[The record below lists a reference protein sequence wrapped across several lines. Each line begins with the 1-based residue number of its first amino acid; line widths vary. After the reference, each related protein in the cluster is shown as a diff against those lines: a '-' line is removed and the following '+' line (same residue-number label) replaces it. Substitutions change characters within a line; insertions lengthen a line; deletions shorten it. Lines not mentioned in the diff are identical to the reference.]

1 MLFFGFARIQVG
13 LGIMTAATPRKSLS
27 ARARF
32 GLACGIA
39 VLACTFGSLSWAQP
53 MSHHEPRL
61 TAHGTEILSKTETS
75 PINDSVLTAAPE
87 QINLNF
93 PMQVRLVKLVLR
105 NQARDWVDINF
116 RYNPR
121 PGEQFALDLPTL
133 PEADYY
139 TADWAILGRGD
150 ELIRGSFSF
159 TFGANKEPPS
169 IQMEAERILLELRYG
184 DPEIQYVAP
193 PRTTIILPEEEQ
205 NFDPPFTIRLEPD
218 Q

>member
-1 MLFFGFARIQVG
+1 
-13 LGIMTAATPRKSLS
+13 
-27 ARARF
+27 
-32 GLACGIA
+32 
-39 VLACTFGSLSWAQP
+39 
-53 MSHHEPRL
+53 MSHHAPRL

-75 PINDSVLTAAPE
+75 PLNDAVLSAAPE
-87 QINLNF
+87 QLSINF

-121 PGEQFALDLPTL
+121 PTDQYALSLPAL
-133 PEADYY
+133 ADADYY
-139 TADWAILGRGD
+139 TADWAILGDGD

-184 DPEIQYVAP
+184 DPDIQYVAP
-193 PRTTIILPEEEQ
+193 PKTTIILPEEER